1 MNAREKQL
9 ARFFCNFIA
18 DQAASHANYISEEQD
33 TMDRIK
39 KDFGDHI
46 LKQEAYINRI
56 ITQMHDICEKHDIT
70 FAIDG
75 NRPSIDLEA
84 YGYEK

>member
-18 DQAASHANYISEEQD
+18 DQATVHSNDISEDRD
-33 TMDRIK
+33 TMDRIC

-75 NRPSIDLEA
+75 NRPSIDLES

>member
-1 MNAREKQL
+1 
-9 ARFFCNFIA
+9 
-18 DQAASHANYISEEQD
+18 
-33 TMDRIK
+33 MDRICQ
-39 KDFGDHI
+39 DFGDHI

-56 ITQMHDICEKHDIT
+56 ITQMYDICEKHDIT

-75 NRPSIDLEA
+75 DRPSIDLES

>member
-1 MNAREKQL
+1 MKPKEQQL
-9 ARFFCNFIA
+9 ARFFCRFIA
-18 DQAASHANYISEEQD
+18 SQAASHANYISEEQD
-33 TMDRIK
+33 TMDRICQ
-39 KDFGDHI
+39 DFGDHI

>member
-1 MNAREKQL
+1 MKPKEQQL
-9 ARFFCNFIA
+9 ARFFCRFIA
-18 DQAASHANYISEEQD
+18 SQAASHANYISEEQD
-33 TMDRIK
+33 TMDRICQ
-39 KDFGDHI
+39 DFGDHI

-56 ITQMHDICEKHDIT
+56 ITQMHDICETHDIT

-75 NRPSIDLEA
+75 NRPSIDLES